1 MLWQIQTYI
10 CSSFVCHRLLL
21 AKCSKKGK
29 MSKKCKVNW
38 SDIDGASPKPKR
50 LHLEKDETDSLYHC
64 PIQECDHDGF
74 QSQRGCR
81 KHVNTKHSWFFYF
94 DEKPNSKE
102 ITDSP
107 QLASNFPIE
116 STIQDRSRETTKQA
130 VKLLPSFSLSCDIG
144 EVFTKWLT
152 GSGGGYKKDR
162 AAKQIVTRC
171 SKFLRFCCEDEEEL
185 TFDVV
190 DFSLCSPNLLFKF
203 IDYLQD
209 ECKLGHGGRLGYIDA
224 ISEMI
229 DFRKLHGASEAV
241 FQKFSATELY
251 LKRARKTVA
260 KMMRLQWTQDL
271 DIETLEAR
279 GHWATMEELL
289 EVVKFHL
296 PRYENTVKICKSSP
310 AQVNPSDL
318 TFATKFVAMYLF
330 IKVKGSRPMT
340 YQYLTVNMIATA
352 KEKGGFIDQK
362 TFKTAGKYGFDSL
375 ILTDANIQVLN
386 GYISYVRPLLKPQCD
401 FVLVNRN
408 GDQHGKLGE
417 IMSKLVFDAIGK
429 YIHPTRYRQ
438 IVETQSFNQLT
449 SEEQRV
455 LSEDQK
461 HSSAVAKV
469 HYQKQRSREVALKG
483 HECLQKLQGAKG
495 SEVDKDVNARLGDST
510 SDGGPL
516 IETVQNDN
524 SSPKKD
530 ALPKRI
536 LRSHTNTR
544 HVLKFTKEEDDFLN
558 EGITKHG
565 FGQWTAILR
574 DADFQFQD
582 GRTAD
587 SLKKRAGLKCR

>member
-1 MLWQIQTYI
+1 
-10 CSSFVCHRLLL
+10 
-21 AKCSKKGK
+21 

-50 LHLEKDETDSLYHC
+50 LHLEKDETDSLFHC
-64 PIQECDHDGF
+64 PIQECEHDGF
-74 QSQRGCR
+74 HSQRGCR
-81 KHVNTKHSWFFYF
+81 KHVNNKHSWFFYF
-94 DEKPNSKE
+94 DEKPNLTE
-102 ITDSP
+102 ITDSLK
-107 QLASNFPIE
+107 LARNVSMVN
-116 STIQDRSRETTKQA
+116 TIQDQTSETTKHA

-152 GSGGGYKKDR
+152 GSGGGCKKDR
-162 AAKQIVTRC
+162 AAQQIVTRC
-171 SKFLRFCCEDEEEL
+171 FKFLRFCCEDEEEL

-229 DFRKLHGASEAV
+229 DFRKLHGASDTV
-241 FQKFSATELY
+241 FRKFSATELY

-340 YQYLTVNMIATA
+340 YQFLTVDMIAAA

-362 TFKTAGKYGFDSL
+362 AFKTAGKYGFDSL
-375 ILTDANIQVLN
+375 ILTDANMQVLN
-386 GYISYVRPLLKPQCD
+386 GYISYVRPLLKPRCD

-438 IVETQSFNQLT
+438 IVETQSLNQLS
-449 SEEQRV
+449 SEEQRI

-483 HECLQKLQGAKG
+483 RECLQKLQGAKG
-495 SEVDKDVNARLGDST
+495 SEVDEDVHARLGDST
-510 SDGGPL
+510 SEAGPSV
-516 IETVQNDN
+516 EGVQNIS
-524 SSPKKD
+524 SSPEKD

-536 LRSHTNTR
+536 LRSHKNLR
-544 HVLKFTKEEDDFLN
+544 HVLKFTKEEDDLLR
-558 EGITKHG
+558 EGINKHG

-574 DADFQFQD
+574 DPDFRFQK
-582 GRTAD
+582 GRLAD
-587 SLKKRAGLKCR
+587 SLKKRAELKFFLSNQSP

>member
-1 MLWQIQTYI
+1 
-10 CSSFVCHRLLL
+10 
-21 AKCSKKGK
+21 

-50 LHLEKDETDSLYHC
+50 LHLEKDEADSLYHC

-94 DEKPNSKE
+94 DEKPDSKE
-102 ITDSP
+102 IDF
-107 QLASNFPIE
+107 AMEN
-116 STIQDRSRETTKQA
+116 TIQDRTSETTKHA
-130 VKLLPSFSLSCDIG
+130 VKLLPSFSSSCDIG

-152 GSGGGYKKDR
+152 GSGGGCKKDR
-162 AAKQIVTRC
+162 TAQQIVTRC
-171 SKFLRFCCEDEEEL
+171 LKFLRFCCEDEEEL
-185 TFDVV
+185 TSDVV

-241 FQKFSATELY
+241 LRKFSATELY

-340 YQYLTVNMIATA
+340 YQYLTVDMIAAA

-362 TFKTAGKYGFDSL
+362 AFKTAGKYGFDSL
-375 ILTDANIQVLN
+375 ILTDANMQVLN
-386 GYISYVRPLLKPQCD
+386 GYISYIRPLLKPRCD

-438 IVETQSFNQLT
+438 IVETQSLNQLS
-449 SEEQRV
+449 SEEQRI

-483 HECLQKLQGAKG
+483 HECLQKLQGVKG
-495 SEVDKDVNARLGDST
+495 SEVDEDVHARLGDST
-510 SDGGPL
+510 SEAGPSV
-516 IETVQNDN
+516 ERVQNMS
-524 SSPKKD
+524 SSPEKD

-536 LRSHTNTR
+536 LRSRKNIR
-544 HVLKFTKEEDDFLN
+544 HVLKFTKEEDDFLK

-574 DADFQFQD
+574 DDDFHFQE

-587 SLKKRAGLKCR
+587 SLKKRAGMKVALV

>member
-1 MLWQIQTYI
+1 MERHQDQNAFTWKKMKLT
-10 CSSFVCHRLLL
+10 VCIT
-21 AKCSKKGK
+21 AQYKTK
-29 MSKKCKVNW
+29 W
-38 SDIDGASPKPKR
+38 
-50 LHLEKDETDSLYHC
+50 
-64 PIQECDHDGF
+64 DHDGF

-94 DEKPNSKE
+94 DGKPNSKD
-102 ITDSP
+102 ITDSLK
-107 QLASNFPIE
+107 LASNFPIQ
-116 STIQDRSRETTKQA
+116 STIQDQTSKTTKHA

-152 GSGGGYKKDR
+152 ESGSGYKKDR
-162 AAKQIVTRC
+162 AAQQIVTRC
-171 SKFLRFCCEDEEEL
+171 FKFLRFCCEDEEEL

-190 DFSLCSPNLLFKF
+190 DLSLCSPNLLFKF
-203 IDYLQD
+203 IDYLHD

-251 LKRARKTVA
+251 LTRARKIVA

-279 GHWATMEELL
+279 GHWATMEGLL

-296 PRYENTVKICKSSP
+296 PRYENTVKICKWSP
-310 AQVNPSDL
+310 AQVIPSDL

-330 IKVKGSRPMT
+330 IKVKGSRSMT
-340 YQYLTVNMIATA
+340 YQYLTVDMIATA
-352 KEKGGFIDQK
+352 KEKGGFVDQK
-362 TFKTAGKYGFDSL
+362 VFKTAGKDGFDSL
-375 ILTDANIQVLN
+375 ILTDANMQVLN
-386 GYISYVRPLLKPQCD
+386 DNISYVRPLLKPQCD

-417 IMSKLVFDAIGK
+417 IMSKLVFHAIGK
-429 YIHPTRYRQ
+429 YIHLTRYRQ
-438 IVETQSFNQLT
+438 IVETKSLNQLT
-449 SEEQRV
+449 SEEQRI
-455 LSEDQK
+455 LSEGQK

-469 HYQKQRSREVALKG
+469 HYQKQRSCEVALKG
-483 HECLQKLQGAKG
+483 RECLKKLQGAKG
-495 SEVDKDVNARLGDST
+495 SEVDEDVHARLGDST
-510 SDGGPL
+510 SEAGPSV
-516 IETVQNDN
+516 ERVQNI
-524 SSPKKD
+524 SSSLKKD
-530 ALPKRI
+530 ALPKII
-536 LRSHTNTR
+536 LRFHRNIR
-544 HVLKFTKEEDDFLN
+544 HVLKFTKEEYDFLK

-574 DADFQFQD
+574 DDDFQFQD

-587 SLKKRAGLKCR
+587 SLKKRAGMKMPLA

>member
-1 MLWQIQTYI
+1 
-10 CSSFVCHRLLL
+10 
-21 AKCSKKGK
+21 

-102 ITDSP
+102 LTDS
-107 QLASNFPIE
+107 LKVASNFSLE
-116 STIQDRSRETTKQA
+116 GTTQDQTSKTTKHA

-162 AAKQIVTRC
+162 AAQQIVTRC
-171 SKFLRFCCEDEEEL
+171 FNFLRFCCEDEEEL

-190 DFSLCSPNLLFKF
+190 DFGLCSPNLLFKF

-279 GHWATMEELL
+279 GHWATMAELL

-318 TFATKFVAMYLF
+318 TLATKFVAMYLF
-330 IKVKGSRPMT
+330 IKVKGSRHMT
-340 YQYLTVNMIATA
+340 YQFLTVDMIAAA
-352 KEKGGFIDQK
+352 KEKGGFIDQEA
-362 TFKTAGKYGFDSL
+362 FKTAGKYGFDSL
-375 ILTDANIQVLN
+375 ILTDANMQVLN
-386 GYISYVRPLLKPQCD
+386 GYISYVRPLLKPRCD

-438 IVETQSFNQLT
+438 IVETQSLDQLS
-449 SEEQRV
+449 SEEQRI

-461 HSSAVAKV
+461 HSSAVTKV

-483 HECLQKLQGAKG
+483 HECLQKLQGSKG
-495 SEVDKDVNARLGDST
+495 SEVDEEVHARLGDST
-510 SDGGPL
+510 SEAGPSV
-516 IETVQNDN
+516 ERVQNI
-524 SSPKKD
+524 SPSPEKD

-536 LRSHTNTR
+536 LRSHKNIR
-544 HVLKFTKEEDDFLN
+544 HVLKFTKEEDDFLK

-574 DADFQFQD
+574 DDDFQFQD

-587 SLKKRAGLKCR
+587 SLKKRAGMKMPLG

>member
-1 MLWQIQTYI
+1 
-10 CSSFVCHRLLL
+10 
-21 AKCSKKGK
+21 

-50 LHLEKDETDSLYHC
+50 LHLEKDEADSLYHC
-64 PIQECDHDGF
+64 PIQECHHDGF

-81 KHVNTKHSWFFYF
+81 KHVNTKHNWFFYF

-102 ITDSP
+102 IDF
-107 QLASNFPIE
+107 AMEN
-116 STIQDRSRETTKQA
+116 TIQDRTSETTKHA
-130 VKLLPSFSLSCDIG
+130 VKLLPSFSSSCDIG

-152 GSGGGYKKDR
+152 GSGGGCKKDR
-162 AAKQIVTRC
+162 TAQQIVTRC
-171 SKFLRFCCEDEEEL
+171 LKFLRFCCEDEEEL
-185 TFDVV
+185 TFDAV

-203 IDYLQD
+203 IDHLQD

-241 FQKFSATELY
+241 LRKFSAAELY

-260 KMMRLQWTQDL
+260 KMMRLQWTQDF

-279 GHWATMEELL
+279 GHCATMEELF

-340 YQYLTVNMIATA
+340 YQYLTVDMIATA
-352 KEKGGFIDQK
+352 KEEDGFIDQK

-375 ILTDANIQVLN
+375 VLTDANMQVLD
-386 GYISYVRPLLKPQCD
+386 GYISYVRPLLKLQCD

-408 GDQHGKLGE
+408 GGQHGKLGE

-438 IVETQSFNQLT
+438 IVETESLNQLT
-449 SEEQRV
+449 SEEQRI
-455 LSEDQK
+455 LSEEQK

-469 HYQKQRSREVALKG
+469 HYQKRRSREVAVKA
-483 HECLQKLQGAKG
+483 HECLQKLQG
-495 SEVDKDVNARLGDST
+495 S
-510 SDGGPL
+510 
-516 IETVQNDN
+516 
-524 SSPKKD
+524 
-530 ALPKRI
+530 
-536 LRSHTNTR
+536 
-544 HVLKFTKEEDDFLN
+544 
-558 EGITKHG
+558 
-565 FGQWTAILR
+565 
-574 DADFQFQD
+574 
-582 GRTAD
+582 
-587 SLKKRAGLKCR
+587 